1 MIKVGLTGSIGTGKS
16 TVSKIF
22 QKLGAYV
29 IDADK
34 VVHGFLQDEKVKE
47 EIKQVFG
54 DDIFDSSGNIDRK
67 KIARIIFNNPE
78 MKKKLEGILHPKVRQ
93 QIEHFIKKVYEKD
106 KNAVIIA
113 EIPLLI
119 ETGLYKNYDKVIVVY
134 APKDLQLKRLL
145 NKGFS
150 EEEALSR
157 INSQMDIEEKLK
169 YADIFIE
176 NTGSL
181 EELEEKVK
189 KVYENLKQEAKERWD
204 GF

>member
-34 VVHGFLQDEKVKE
+34 VVHRLLQDKKVKE

-54 DDIFDSSGNIDRK
+54 NDIFDSSGNIDRK
-67 KIARIIFNNPE
+67 KLAKIIFNNPE
-78 MKKKLEGILHPKVRQ
+78 MKKKLEEILHPKVRQ
-93 QIEHFIKKVYEKD
+93 QIEHFIKEVYEKD

-169 YADIFIE
+169 YADIVIE

-181 EELEEKVK
+181 KELEEKVK
-189 KVYENLKQEAKERWD
+189 KVYEKLKQEAEEK
-204 GF
+204 